1 MNESSRLSA
10 YVERLRTVPG
20 LGRDVSALVVL
31 MVLGVVAAAIIKSYL
46 GGTAPWSERTVVV
59 AEFEQVPGL
68 NPASQNTVTIAGV
81 RVGTVSEAE
90 ATDNGT
96 AKITMV
102 LEGDYDIYRDARAVL
117 RPKNPLN
124 EMQIELNPGTSA
136 AGELGEDDVIPISQ
150 TERPVQADEIL
161 KHLDERSQLALTDL
175 LLESDVALARAPE
188 HLPDGLAA
196 TSGTLRSMQ
205 PVVEALQSRRDLIAT
220 LVGALSDVA
229 TAVGKNDDR
238 VARLAEATQETLSA
252 LASSDGE
259 LRASLHELPG
269 LTADLRAAM
278 TSTQALTTQLDPT
291 LASLNQAS
299 DDLPDALERFRSTV
313 GNLGR
318 TVDAAGPALERARP
332 VVADLRPLV
341 TDATAA
347 LGNID
352 QITSPLEQDTRT
364 VMSYLTDIKAFVYN
378 TSSVFGAGDVNGSII
393 RGHLIVPLPAGG
405 VLPNSL
411 DQGRGGVR

>member
-1 MNESSRLSA
+1 MNENTRFAA

-20 LGRDVSALVVL
+20 LGRDVTALAVLVVIGL
-31 MVLGVVAAAIIKSYL
+31 VTAVIIKTYL
-46 GGTAPWSERTVVV
+46 GGTAPWSDRTVVV

-81 RVGTVSEAE
+81 RVGTVSAAE
-90 ATDNGT
+90 VSDNGT
-96 AKITMV
+96 ARITMV
-102 LEGDYDIYRDARAVL
+102 LEGDYDVYRDARAVL

-136 AGELGEDDVIPISQ
+136 SGELGEDEVIPVSQ

-161 KHLDERSQLALTDL
+161 AHLDERSQAALTDL

-188 HLPDGLAA
+188 NLPEGLRA
-196 TSGTLRSMQ
+196 TTGTLGEMQ
-205 PVVEALQSRRDLIAT
+205 PVVKALQTRRELIAT
-220 LVGALSDVA
+220 LVSALSDVA
-229 TAVGKNDDR
+229 TAVGKNDER
-238 VARLAEATQETLSA
+238 VAGLAAATQETLST
-252 LASSDGE
+252 LAESDSD

-269 LTADLRAAM
+269 LTADLRGAM

-291 LASLNQAS
+291 LDGLHRAS
-299 DDLPDALERFRSTV
+299 DDLPAALERFRSTV

-318 TVDAAGPALERARP
+318 TVDAAGPVLDRART

-341 TDATAA
+341 TDVTEA
-347 LGNID
+347 LGSID
-352 QITSPLEQDTRT
+352 QITSPLEHDTRA

-378 TSSVFGAGDVNGSII
+378 TSSVFGAGDANGSII
-393 RGHLIVPLPAGG
+393 RGHLVVPIPGGG

-411 DQGRGGVR
+411 QQGQGADR